1 MSPIT
6 LIPPDHEQSVFTFH
20 VEEPL
25 VQRFLVHLGNKGL
38 VPWRPP
44 VNLEKEAEDGEA
56 MVQIEVDTASTE
68 EMLQDLVDE
77 FLGKDEG
84 VK

>member
-25 VQRFLVHLGNKGL
+25 VHRFIEHLAHKGL

-44 VNLEKEAEDGEA
+44 VNVEKAAPDGEPLIQ
-56 MVQIEVDTASTE
+56 VEVDTASTE
-68 EMLQDLVDE
+68 EMLQDLINE
-77 FLGKDEG
+77 FLGKNEG
-84 VK
+84 VD